1 MAPCAVAVYKWLIA
15 ARKTPLG
22 SEFGSGKGGAP
33 MRLVWGQLATIFAFS
48 VCAAAAVSAAENGAV
63 GASYGT
69 REPVVCASRAAP
81 AQGAPSAAQA
91 AQYVK
96 CYIEGIGDGRL
107 YLLEQVNVKA
117 VQAGRAFDPQRDY
130 FENIDRTQPVYPI
143 SGSLVRYACETPN
156 ARNAGKNC
164 TAFAEDNAA
173 GYCFKTMS
181 AEWSCNMSDLRQRLI
196 EGATPPK

>member
-1 MAPCAVAVYKWLIA
+1 
-15 ARKTPLG
+15 
-22 SEFGSGKGGAP
+22 
-33 MRLVWGQLATIFAFS
+33 MRLVRGQFILIFAAGLG
-48 VCAAAAVSAAENGAV
+48 AATASSAAEGGFGAT
-63 GASYGT
+63 YGT
-69 REPVVCASRAAP
+69 REPVACASRAEP
-81 AQGAPSAAQA
+81 AQGVLSPAQA

-117 VQAGRAFDPQRDY
+117 VQPGRAFDPQRDY
-130 FENIDRTQPVYPI
+130 FENIDRNHPVYPI

-164 TAFAEDNAA
+164 SAFAEDNAA
-173 GYCFKTMS
+173 GYCFKTVS

-196 EGATPPK
+196 ENPTPPK

>member
-1 MAPCAVAVYKWLIA
+1 
-15 ARKTPLG
+15 
-22 SEFGSGKGGAP
+22 
-33 MRLVWGQLATIFAFS
+33 MRLAWRQVTLLFAASFG
-48 VCAAAAVSAAENGAV
+48 AAAAVSAAENGAV

-69 REPVVCASRAAP
+69 REPVVCASRAEP
-81 AQGAPSAAQA
+81 SQGAPSAAQA

-107 YLLEQVNVKA
+107 YLLEQVNVRA
-117 VQAGRAFDPQRDY
+117 VQPGRAFDPQRDY
-130 FENIDRTQPVYPI
+130 FENIDRSQPVYPI
-143 SGSLVRYACETPN
+143 SGSLIRFACETPT

-173 GYCFKTMS
+173 GYCFKTVT
-181 AEWSCNMSDLRQRLI
+181 ADWSCNMSDLRQRLV